1 MAKISLRLK
10 RLEYAGFGR
19 RFLAYFV
26 DALIIFII
34 TAVIQTSMGNNPF
47 LALQNVNSLEEAQQM
62 QKTTSTSLSSMM
74 ALLAALA
81 YFMIFYVNYD
91 GATPGKKLM
100 AIKLVRDDGS
110 KVTYPVVFIRYLAT
124 FVSAITLGVGYLW
137 MLWDKK
143 NQTIH
148 DKLANTVVI
157 KTKAKPKI
165 AVGLLIMFLYI
176 VFFGSYVAAS
186 VYVGYSLGM
195 KELESNATSSGDLQ
209 KYIQEMNP
217 EAKVHY
223 DNSSL
228 LFQEMISSE
237 DPKEIK
243 SLNDQNIS
251 ELKKAIEL
259 DPENPEIWNQLGN
272 AYTWISSTGSL
283 EDGLEAFEKAEE
295 FAPDNPIYMRNVG
308 DMLVRVERY
317 DDAVIK
323 LQQTIRL
330 SNDYG
335 YAHLSLANAY
345 SKLGIKDSAKEQ
357 YQQTIEIFEGLND
370 DGRFDEDILR
380 ARKSMAAL

>member
-47 LALQNVNSLEEAQQM
+47 LALQNVNSLEEVQQM

>member
-1 MAKISLRLK
+1 
-10 RLEYAGFGR
+10 
-19 RFLAYFV
+19 
-26 DALIIFII
+26 
-34 TAVIQTSMGNNPF
+34 MGNNPF
-47 LALQNVNSLEEAQQM
+47 LALQNVNSLEEVQQM